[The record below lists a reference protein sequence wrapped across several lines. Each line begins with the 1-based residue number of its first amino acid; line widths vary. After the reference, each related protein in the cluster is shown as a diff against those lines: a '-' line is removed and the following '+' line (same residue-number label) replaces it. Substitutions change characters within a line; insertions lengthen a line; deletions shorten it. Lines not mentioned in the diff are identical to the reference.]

1 MNVQVASGC
10 IKKWYETIEI
20 VSRCNS
26 EVLIKKRVAPMP
38 LPWMDET
45 RTSKSCIRTAF
56 FGDQGD
62 PKRPPILE
70 DLRRS
75 DLT

>member
-26 EVLIKKRVAPMP
+26 EVLIKKWVAPMP

-56 FGDQGD
+56 SGTRAIQNGRRFWRTYGDA
-62 PKRPPILE
+62 I
-70 DLRRS
+70 
-75 DLT
+75 